1 MLFRSSLDQVG
12 PFTSSVADAAE
23 ILQVIAGADPH
34 DATCLREPV
43 PCYRDALE
51 APLKGTRV
59 GLIRECFEQQGL
71 APEVRAAVLAA
82 AETLKGLGCELVD
95 VSCPRFDDGIATYY
109 VIAPSEASANLARY
123 DGVKY
128 GFRAAAPEGGDSLA
142 AMTARSR
149 AEGFGEEVQQIGR
162 AHV

>member
-1 MLFRSSLDQVG
+1 MLFRS
-12 PFTSSVADAAE
+12 E
-23 ILQVIAGADPH
+23 ILQVIAGADQR
-34 DATCLREPV
+34 DATCLQAAVPDYSASLGKPV
-43 PCYRDALE
+43 
-51 APLKGTRV
+51 KGLRV
-59 GLIRECFEQQGL
+59 GLIRECFEQPGL
-71 APEVRAAVLAA
+71 DPTVKASVLAA
-82 AETLKGLGCELVD
+82 ARRLEGLGCELVE

-128 GFRAAAPEGGDSLA
+128 GFRSQAPEAGESLA

-149 AEGFGEEVQQIGR
+149 AEGFGEEEIGR